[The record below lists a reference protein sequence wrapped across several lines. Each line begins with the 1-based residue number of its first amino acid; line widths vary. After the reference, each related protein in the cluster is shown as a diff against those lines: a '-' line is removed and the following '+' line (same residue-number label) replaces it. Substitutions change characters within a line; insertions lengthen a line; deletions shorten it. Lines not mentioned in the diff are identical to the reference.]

1 MYKSPRPC
9 GSTRFPRTA
18 LSLLLATGAAC
29 LMGPTASAIQPQR
42 FQHATEADFEPGE
55 VDGTLVTSLGD
66 VKLATE
72 SKTVGEMPEEASVIY
87 DLYQMP
93 DGTIYLAA
101 GPQGKLF
108 KQDGDDVVEVADLPD
123 EQVFALGEYD
133 GKLLIAI
140 SGESSRLALL
150 EDGELTTLTELEGVR
165 YIWDI
170 LIPPTEMFHGPTI
183 LAATGTE
190 GKLLR
195 IKPDDEAPVTELMDA
210 QQANILCL
218 AMDNQGRIIAGT
230 DEDGL
235 VLRLEAGEEDG
246 YQAFAMFDAPE
257 PEIGALLV
265 ASDGSVYVGTAD
277 AEQAR
282 PGRLEEAASEEA
294 GRPDDDANESDDT
307 PAPEEAPGDPEEIP
321 GVEPEPE
328 PLDDASEPVEP
339 QTESQTDNTDN
350 DAAEQSDTTASD
362 QTELAQADA
371 EPTPEQYDRL
381 RELIR
386 DRLSQ
391 ARKSGEMQA
400 GSGLGGSVKSSSSGS
415 RSRPVSAPA
424 VEKEGNAVYH
434 IDSQGFVHEVFR
446 DSVMILKLV
455 EADGKLLAAT
465 GNEGQVFV
473 IDPAT
478 RENAV
483 LVDLGSEQ
491 VPAMLLTKDGSTVL
505 GSANPAEL
513 FTLGSSYAHRG
524 VYTSPTL
531 DAAQISLW
539 GAMSLTA
546 DIPEGCS
553 LTVETRSGNVQDPEQ
568 AAWSTWSSAQSL
580 MPDTK
585 LPALA
590 PKEIAVQAPP
600 ARFLQYRLTLTGT
613 DDLTPVVD
621 RVDAAYVTPNLK
633 PVITKVTA
641 AYPEEEA
648 EPDAPPATI
657 MNIEWEAA
665 DDNLDPLVYKLDY
678 QPAGSDSALLIA
690 EDLTEMTYEWETRRV
705 PDGRYT
711 VRVTADDRPDN
722 PGDMAMTATRRAS
735 PVLVDN
741 SPPDLTIEKSVT
753 DRKIMVSGQ
762 AKDDWSTIRSLA
774 YTLDSD
780 DEYHPILP
788 SDLIFDSTQ
797 ESWDVTI
804 PDLSPGPHV
813 LTLRA
818 ADTRGNT
825 VYQSVIFQIK

>member
-1 MYKSPRPC
+1 MHKSP
-9 GSTRFPRTA
+9 RFPRTF
-18 LSLLLATGAAC
+18 LLLVFAVGPAC
-29 LMGPTASAIQPQR
+29 LMSPSASAIQPQR
-42 FQHATEADFEPGE
+42 FEHATEADFEPGE

-72 SKTVGEMPEEASVIY
+72 SKSIGEMPEEASIIY
-87 DLYQMP
+87 DLHQMP

-101 GPQGKLF
+101 GPKGKLL
-108 KQDGDDVVEVADLPD
+108 KQDGDEVVEVADLPE
-123 EQVFALGEYD
+123 EQVFALDEYN

-150 EDGELTTLTELEGVR
+150 EEGELKTLTELQGVR

-170 LIPPTEMFHGPTI
+170 LIPSADMFDGPAI
-183 LAATGTE
+183 LIATGTE
-190 GKLLR
+190 GKVLR
-195 IKPDDEAPVTELMDA
+195 IKPDDEEPIVPLLDA

-246 YQAFAMFDAPE
+246 YQAFAMFDASE

-265 ASDGSVYVGTAD
+265 ASDGSLYVGTAD

-282 PGRLEEAASEEA
+282 PGRLEEAASEES
-294 GRPDDDANESDDT
+294 GRPDDDKDTDDT
-307 PAPEEAPGDPEEIP
+307 EDQPDDAEEPGDAPAEPGDIP
-321 GVEPEPE
+321 GVEPDPQ
-328 PLDDASEPVEP
+328 PIDDAGE
-339 QTESQTDNTDN
+339 TD
-350 DAAEQSDTTASD
+350 Q
-362 QTELAQADA
+362 AQADTTTDNA
-371 EPTPEQYDRL
+371 DNNATADAAPSDEAAPEQADTDPTPEQYDRL

-386 DRLSQ
+386 DRLSK
-391 ARKSGEMQA
+391 ARKSGQMQA
-400 GSGLGGSVKSSSSGS
+400 GIGGSKSSSSSAS

-424 VEKEGNAVYH
+424 AEKEGNAVYH

-455 EADGKLLAAT
+455 ETDGKLLAAT

-473 IDPAT
+473 IDPVT
-478 RENAV
+478 RETAV

-491 VPAMLLTKDGSTVL
+491 VPAMMMSKDGGTVL
-505 GSANPAEL
+505 GTANPAEL
-513 FTLGSSYAHRG
+513 FTLGSSYGHRG
-524 VYTSPTL
+524 IYTSPTL

-546 DIPEGCS
+546 DIPQGCS

-568 AAWSTWSSAQSL
+568 AAWSAWSQAQSL
-580 MPDTK
+580 MPDDK

-590 PKEIAVQAPP
+590 PKELAVQSPP
-600 ARFLQYRLTLTGT
+600 ARFLQYRLTLTGS
-613 DDLTPVVD
+613 DDLTPVVG
-621 RVDAAYVTPNLK
+621 RIEAAYVTPNLK
-633 PVITKVTA
+633 PVIAKVTA
-641 AYPEEEA
+641 AYPEEA
-648 EPDAPPATI
+648 EPDAPPATL
-657 MNIEWEAA
+657 MTIEWEAA
-665 DDNLDPLVYKLDY
+665 DDNQDPLIYKLQY
-678 QPAGSDSALLIA
+678 QPAGSDSVLLIA
-690 EDLTEMTYEWETRRV
+690 EDLTDLTYEWETRRV

-722 PGDMAMTATRRAS
+722 PGDMAMTTTRRAS
-735 PVLVDN
+735 PVLIDN
-741 SPPDLTIEKSVT
+741 SPPDLTSQKTVT
-753 DRKIMVSGQ
+753 GGEIKVSGQ
-762 AKDDWSTIRSLA
+762 VTDDWSNIQSLA
-774 YTLDSD
+774 YSLDSD

-788 SDLIFDSTQ
+788 GDLIFDSTQ

-804 PDLSPGPHV
+804 SDLSPGPHV

-825 VYQSVIFQIK
+825 VYRSVIFQTK